1 MWKFEKWV
9 GKWRNMIQECHYSI
23 FPLSHHLFLSDL
35 ETWTFPL
42 FFPITLFSQRVG
54 LICDSCWQMFMV
66 TEKSQTQG
74 VACAFLLGPWA
85 FLLGPWACAHDTTLG
100 KKTGNLM
107 TFL

>member
-1 MWKFEKWV
+1 
-9 GKWRNMIQECHYSI
+9 MIQECHYLV

-35 ETWTFPL
+35 EMWTFPL

-66 TEKSQTQG
+66 TEKCQTQD
-74 VACAFLLGPWA
+74 VACA
-85 FLLGPWACAHDTTLG
+85 FLLGPWACAHDATLG